1 MKQHHKLL
9 LLICIFFIHSND
21 SFSPRPVLPAT
32 HSSGKYPLFYR
43 YANVAEETTVNKQDS
58 LHHHDSFLSTILR
71 EGHSDAAKRIALDAQ
86 ENVQVYDSLR
96 GEKTKRAWQSLV
108 PLIPGERGFDITVK
122 WSSPEDGSKLLLQ
135 HLFLKQQPL
144 LQRQLQESFETFQSL
159 LPSYSQFKARI
170 VSTRGSSG
178 TKCPRYHVDHVPM
191 RWVQAL
197 VGPGCDYVVGSD
209 GISWEAINGMEE
221 VESNEAA
228 NLELVNESLADIRH
242 AKEGQGVVLMGAKN
256 DAGKFPAVH
265 KSPTLHPL
273 QGRVLLTLDVVR
285 E

>member
-1 MKQHHKLL
+1 MKQHRKLL

-221 VESNEAA
+221 RESCGYPAFNRMTRRCTDGCKKRRWQISCSPQVSNVAPSSRKSPADFRCCTRVESPQKDKCT
-228 NLELVNESLADIRH
+228 S
-242 AKEGQGVVLMGAKN
+242 G
-256 DAGKFPAVH
+256 
-265 KSPTLHPL
+265 
-273 QGRVLLTLDVVR
+273 
-285 E
+285 